1 MCPQIFSDSQKCVE
15 RLQEIQVGNLAYV
28 EGLKKD
34 LSEAVNSK
42 RVVENNLANARQL
55 CEEYVNRLKELQD
68 TNRELKI
75 KVRFRNCIRIWNFPR
90 FPVERSG
97 TL

>member
-1 MCPQIFSDSQKCVE
+1 MGVSLSTECSSTSLRNTSRLSLQIFSDSQRCVE

-34 LSEAVNSK
+34 LSEAVNAK

-55 CEEYVNRLKELQD
+55 CEEYVNKLKELQD

-75 KVRFRNCIRIWNFPR
+75 KVR
-90 FPVERSG
+90 
-97 TL
+97 